1 MAGMASYF
9 SGSAAAEPAR
19 HTSVRNKASMRFM
32 RFNLLI
38 AANGAQA
45 RFLEACRSLILY
57 FTMMRV

>member
-1 MAGMASYF
+1 
-9 SGSAAAEPAR
+9 
-19 HTSVRNKASMRFM
+19 MRFM

-45 RFLEACRSLILY
+45 RFLEACRLLILY